1 MIIGMPKCGT
11 TDMMASI
18 MNHPDVVPP
27 IDKDGT
33 ILKEIHFFDGCHYG
47 KECMYNYI
55 MHSVCT
61 IRHTLARKYPENNLG
76 FPFSSDL
83 LNITFILTTLDFAV
97 YKY

>member
-1 MIIGMPKCGT
+1 MPKCGT

-55 MHSVCT
+55 LHSVCT
-61 IRHTLARKYPENNLG
+61 ILWQEN
-76 FPFSSDL
+76 
-83 LNITFILTTLDFAV
+83 IQKIIWDFHFLRV
-97 YKY
+97 F

>member
-1 MIIGMPKCGT
+1 MPKCGT

-47 KECMYNYI
+47 KECMYNY
-55 MHSVCT
+55 
-61 IRHTLARKYPENNLG
+61 
-76 FPFSSDL
+76 L
-83 LNITFILTTLDFAV
+83 L
-97 YKY
+97 